1 MRILPLFFLLFFLF
15 SRIYAV
21 GIPIDSLLL
30 ISSST
35 TGNQSAAK
43 KFEKGF
49 EKAVLY
55 LTYMNYSD
63 RPKER
68 AVLGTAPYE
77 PYEGRIIRSIR
88 IRILKPYGTD
98 VDNPGFYKVN
108 KLQGFSNKIQLST
121 RSWVVKNDLQF
132 EEGDRVKAINF
143 SDTERLLWGRQMYK
157 DLKIIIIPVEGSD
170 EVDVEVVVRD
180 RWAWRVTT
188 NIEFTNV
195 NVGVGLANFF
205 GLPHTIYN
213 RIAFNFQ
220 PGNLYTLFGGYS
232 YKNIARSKINF
243 EAEYAH
249 DKLNTIGDV
258 GFYKD
263 FLSADDR
270 WAGHVRFYINDS
282 KGSQTS
288 LGGEVVPTNVFY
300 HTEDAWFAYS
310 FRIKNRFKKGGD
322 LNRIVLSARLINT
335 DYLRR
340 PFTRSADRSQSF
352 FDNTIGLLSIGF
364 SRWDYYFDRDVFYL
378 GRGEYFP
385 KGINAA
391 IIGGWQRDEELAN
404 RMYTG
409 IRLNYARY
417 FPRFGYWYQE
427 LSYGGYTNFQRY
439 QQILLQMRQSVY
451 TNKLQMGQC
460 HYRQFITLITN
471 VGFDRPIGRENVLND
486 KNGLSG
492 VLVNNIRGQS
502 NIVLNL
508 ESAFYPTFKVVGV
521 TSCVFAF
528 ADLALTNSQGYLF
541 SESPRF
547 YQSFGFGLR
556 MRNQDF
562 GWGFIELK
570 FAYVPRL
577 QEYGFRPYL
586 FNANYLNSRDIP
598 RVNLFR
604 PELLEIDR

>member
-1 MRILPLFFLLFFLF
+1 MP
-15 SRIYAV
+15 V
-21 GIPIDSLLL
+21 DSLLL
-30 ISSST
+30 FRESPDKQT
-35 TGNQSAAK
+35 PFAK

-63 RPKER
+63 RAKER

-77 PYEGRIIRSIR
+77 PYEGLMIRKINIR
-88 IRILKPYGTD
+88 VLKPYGTD
-98 VDNPGFYKVN
+98 VDNPDYYKVN
-108 KLQGFSNKIQLST
+108 KLQNFSNRIQFST
-121 RSWVVKNDLQF
+121 RTWVVKNDLQF
-132 EEGDRVKAINF
+132 HEGKLVKAMDF
-143 SDTERLLWGRQMYK
+143 SDTERLLWSRGMYK
-157 DLKIIIIPVEGSD
+157 DLKIVIVPVEGTR
-170 EVDVEVVVRD
+170 EVDVEVIIRD
-180 RWAWRVTT
+180 RWAWRITT

-220 PGNLYTLFGGYS
+220 PGNLYTLFGGYN
-232 YKNIARSKINF
+232 YRNIARSKINF
-243 EAEYAH
+243 EAEYVY
-249 DKLNTIGDV
+249 DKLNTLGDV

-270 WAGHVRFYINDS
+270 WAGHARFYINDS
-282 KGSQTS
+282 KGNQTGI
-288 LGGEVVPTNVFY
+288 GGEIIPTNVLY
-300 HTEDAWFAYS
+300 HMEDLWLAYS
-310 FRIKNRFKKGGD
+310 FRFKSTKKKSAE
-322 LNRIVLSARLINT
+322 LNRIVISGRVIHT

-340 PFTRSADRSQSF
+340 PFTRSRDRSQSF
-352 FDNTIGLLSIGF
+352 FDNTTALFSVGF

-385 KGINAA
+385 KGLNAA
-391 IIGGWQRDEELAN
+391 LIGGWQRDEELAN

-409 IRLNYARY
+409 FRVNYAHY
-417 FPRFGYWYQE
+417 FPRFGYWYNE
-427 LSYGGYTNFQRY
+427 MSYGGYTNFKQY
-439 QQILLQMRQSVY
+439 QQILLQLRQSIY
-451 TNKLQMGQC
+451 TNKLKMGKC
-460 HYRQFITLITN
+460 HYRQIFSVLSN
-471 VGFDRPIGRENVLND
+471 FGFERPLGRENVLNEQT
-486 KNGLSG
+486 GLSG
-492 VLVNNIRGQS
+492 VRVNNIRGQS
-502 NIVLNL
+502 NIVFNL

-528 ADLALTNSQGYLF
+528 ADLAITSDRGYLF
-541 SESPRF
+541 DQSPRF

-577 QEYGFRPYL
+577 EEYGFRPYL
-586 FNANYLNSRDIP
+586 FNANYINQRDIP
-598 RVNLFR
+598 RVNIFR
-604 PELLEIDR
+604 PELLNIDK